1 MSQKLMTSD
10 AYAGKIS
17 KLMSSDQYAEQVS
30 HVMPTAKYVEKLSAY
45 EQGGFGKHEEGSVW
59 TRS

>member
-10 AYAGKIS
+10 VYAGKIS
-17 KLMSSDQYAEQVS
+17 KLMSSDQCAEQVS

-45 EQGGFGKHEEGSVW
+45 EQGGFGEHEEGSVW

>member
-17 KLMSSDQYAEQVS
+17 KLMASDQYAEQVS
-30 HVMPTAKYVEKLSAY
+30 QVMPTAKYVEKLSAC
-45 EQGGFGKHEEGSVW
+45 EQSGFGKRGEGSTW
-59 TRS
+59 ARS

>member
-30 HVMPTAKYVEKLSAY
+30 QVMPTAKYVEKLSAY
-45 EQGGFGKHEEGSVW
+45 EQSGFGKHEEDSAW

>member
-17 KLMSSDQYAEQVS
+17 KLVSSDQYAEQVS
-30 HVMPTAKYVEKLSAY
+30 QVMPTAEYVEKLSAY
-45 EQGGFGKHEEGSVW
+45 EQGGFSKHEEGSVW

>member
-30 HVMPTAKYVEKLSAY
+30 HVMPTAKYVEKFSAY
-45 EQGGFGKHEEGSVW
+45 EHGGFGKHEEGSVW